1 MSQRVKKGKRRQHAE
16 RGSLFPLV
24 SRHFASLAAAAG
36 WGRAELEILTFFPSD
51 EECDMSAQQSVG
63 CTYECIFLSGQS
75 IAFVLHRSALPLVI
89 VRRIPIPPFFPPC
102 AATKSASLP
111 LCGPSPFPPFQSV
124 PGQKLAKKRQR
135 KRIRMPGVPGLQ
147 NIAAAP
153 SLFFPLC
160 ECFPRAHNFL
170 IEVRKKS
177 LNVLTPRNGAG

>member
-1 MSQRVKKGKRRQHAE
+1 MSQRAKKGKRRQQAE

-89 VRRIPIPPFFPPC
+89 VRRIPIPFFPPC

-111 LCGPSPFPPFQSV
+111 LCGPSPFPPV
-124 PGQKLAKKRQR
+124 PVSARPKTSKEKTEEENSHAGRSRIAKYRR
-135 KRIRMPGVPGLQ
+135 RALPLL
-147 NIAAAP
+147 
-153 SLFFPLC
+153 SL
-160 ECFPRAHNFL
+160 
-170 IEVRKKS
+170 V
-177 LNVLTPRNGAG
+177 